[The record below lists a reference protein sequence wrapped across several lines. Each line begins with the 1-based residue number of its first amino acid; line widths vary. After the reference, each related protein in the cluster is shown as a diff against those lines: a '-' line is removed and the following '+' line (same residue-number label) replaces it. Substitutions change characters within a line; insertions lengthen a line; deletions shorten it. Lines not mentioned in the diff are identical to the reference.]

1 MSEFRTQ
8 FKLYRTIFVLFFII
22 LGLIALV
29 YLVYLIFN
37 KNLTN
42 SELFG
47 FVILSLIYAFGV
59 YSFVKTLIKNCI
71 RYSIRKNEIELY
83 SFFTFKRKTILKS
96 EIIGF
101 SKSWSMAKGKSYDL
115 TIIYLKNRN
124 KIVLH
129 ELDFY
134 NYYEIKPNLTNLGY
148 DYLGHEPEEFEG
160 FFTRVYK
167 FDNEK

>member
-1 MSEFRTQ
+1 MSEFKTQ
-8 FKLYRTIFVLFFII
+8 FKPYRTFLLLVVII
-22 LGLIALV
+22 VGLMGLV
-29 YLVYLIFN
+29 YFICFIFN
-37 KNLTN
+37 ENLTKA
-42 SELFG
+42 ELLG
-47 FVILSLIYAFGV
+47 FVILTLIFAFGV
-59 YSFVKTLIKNCI
+59 YSAIKVLIQNCV

-83 SFFTFKRKTILKS
+83 SFFTFKRKTIFKS

-101 SKSWSMAKGKSYDL
+101 SKSWAMAKGTSYDL

-124 KIVLH
+124 KIILH

-134 NYYEIKPNLTNLGY
+134 NYFEIKPNLRKFGY
-148 DYLGHEPEEFEG
+148 KYLGHEPEEFEG